1 MDVKNEEKPQESS
14 DKKVTED
21 KPKEEAKPINEQPI
35 KETKCSIICGEVN
48 YII

>member
-1 MDVKNEEKPQESS
+1 MDVKNEEKPQESPE
-14 DKKVTED
+14 KKVIED
-21 KPKEEAKPINEQPI
+21 KPKEQEPIKEQPV